1 MGIEQLED
9 TQTVILTGIY
19 GVGKSTVAEKTTLS
33 VDRVVLSLDS
43 TIRYAVPGEI
53 VPAEIVERRDTT
65 LYEQLTSGER
75 ILLDGLPI
83 YDCFYPLTD
92 RPVNFK
98 LGTRSN
104 FLKYLRARPTVKVLV
119 LTCRLDTW
127 LNERLPLKFS
137 NIRDLRDEGRW
148 NPDHPEWNDR
158 KSHYQGF
165 YQNTLSWLIENAA
178 QSTHVVCTENL
189 SLDANR
195 S

>member
-1 MGIEQLED
+1 MDIDLRD
-9 TQTVILTGIY
+9 APTVILTGIY

-33 VDRVVLSLDS
+33 ANRTLLSLDR
-43 TIRYAVPGEI
+43 TIPYGMPGEI
-53 VPAEIVERRDTT
+53 VPAEVIERRDTV
-65 LYEQLTSGER
+65 LYEQITSGDR

-92 RPVNFK
+92 RPVDFK

-119 LTCRLDTW
+119 LTCRLGTW

-137 NIRDLRDEGRW
+137 HIRELRDEGRW

-158 KSHYQGF
+158 KNHYQGF

-189 SLDANR
+189 HLDVR
-195 S
+195 GS